1 MAQQQGDD
9 HDTFTASRGSSGDLL
24 GHDERFGSSGIRGHG
39 GGNKSAQSPKGQSY
53 GKIGN
58 SYPHNGVSKGNHSY
72 PRGYYRWSYRYWDY
86 RFGCELCYSTDD
98 GCYYYFYAPANCYYP
113 FSYIQQYPPVAAP
126 NGNFGPGMPM
136 PPNGNGM
143 QNGPPAG
150 PGSAQPPVP

>member
-1 MAQQQGDD
+1 MTRLLQVAV
-9 HDTFTASRGSSGDLL
+9 LL
-24 GHDERFGSSGIRGHG
+24 GIFLVTTNVSEALASGGTG